1 MAARTRKIKHDDA
14 TRDKIRTSQ
23 LVKRLTA
30 HALSEKDP
38 QSKKVVMLTATQ
50 VRAIEILLRKTL
62 PDLQSIQGDMAMHL
76 THEQMLD
83 ELE

>member
-1 MAARTRKIKHDDA
+1 MPARTRKIKHDDA
-14 TRDKIRTSQ
+14 TREKIRTTQ

-30 HALSEKDP
+30 HAFGEKYP

-50 VRAIEILLRKTL
+50 VRAIEILLRKTM
-62 PDLQSIQGDMAMHL
+62 PDLQSVQGDMAMHL
-76 THEQMLD
+76 THEQRLE

>member
-1 MAARTRKIKHDDA
+1 MATRTRKIKHDDA
-14 TRDKIRTSQ
+14 TREKIRTTQ

-30 HALSEKDP
+30 HALGEKDP

-50 VRAIEILLRKTL
+50 VRAIEILLRKTI
-62 PDLQSIQGDMAMHL
+62 PDLQAIQGDMAIRL

-83 ELE
+83 ELD

>member
-14 TRDKIRTSQ
+14 TREKIRTTQ

-30 HALSEKDP
+30 HALGENDP
-38 QSKKVVMLTATQ
+38 QSKKVVMLTAAQ
-50 VRAIEILLRKTL
+50 VRVIEILLRKTM
-62 PDLQSIQGDMAMHL
+62 PDLQAIQGDMAMRL

-83 ELE
+83 ELD